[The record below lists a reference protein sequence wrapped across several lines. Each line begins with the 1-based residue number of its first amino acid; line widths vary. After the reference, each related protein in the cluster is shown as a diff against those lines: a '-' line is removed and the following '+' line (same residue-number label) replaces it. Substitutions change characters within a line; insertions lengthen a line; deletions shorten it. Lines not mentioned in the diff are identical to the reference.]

1 MAFIS
6 SPSCRGNVPDI
17 GVMIGDEILIPFM
30 LFFFLGD
37 MMDEKI
43 EEALD
48 SVFSGPCRSRSRFAG
63 LFLPFFRMLCLGWTG
78 VGGSFEAG
86 EMAEGGLSNVI
97 PACLASSCSITYLYI
112 SSSCCC
118 AISRSAATT
127 L

>member
-1 MAFIS
+1 MFIS

-17 GVMIGDEILIPFM
+17 GVMMGDEMLIPFM

-37 MMDEKI
+37 MIDEKI

-48 SVFSGPCRSRSRFAG
+48 SVFSGSCRSRSKFAG
-63 LFLPFFRMLCLGWTG
+63 LFLLFFRMLCFGWTG
-78 VGGSFEAG
+78 VGSSLETG

-97 PACLASSCSITYLYI
+97 PACFAASCSITYLYI